1 MIDLRAIISPDSTEV
16 QLDLSVDDGG
26 NEPFSMTLKADA
38 LLELIETL
46 VAIRDEMKPAVPEAE
61 KGKPN

>member
-1 MIDLRAIISPDSTEV
+1 MIDLKAIISPDSTEV

-46 VAIRDEMKPAVPEAE
+46 IAIREQMQPSTADAE